1 MEQVKM
7 NMDGLGQKDSLFE
20 TALNS
25 REIDFAQSKT
35 SYGILEYKV
44 NEIKARIGNAD
55 AVSA

>member
-1 MEQVKM
+1 M
-7 NMDGLGQKDSLFE
+7 NLDALGQKDGLFE

-25 REIDFAQSKT
+25 REIDFAQSKS

-55 AVSA
+55 AVSARIN